1 MSDHLFEFLLRQ
13 GDNTLI
19 LSHRISE
26 WCGHAPILEEDI
38 ALANIALDLLGQ
50 TQMWLGLAAE
60 VEGRRRSADDLAML
74 RDAWDFRNVILVERP
89 NEDFGQTMMRQFLFD
104 AYHIELLE
112 QLVTS
117 NDKRISAI
125 AAKALKEVKYHL
137 ERSAATVIALG
148 DGSEES
154 HNRLQAALDDQWTF
168 AGELFETDTGDR
180 VLHDAGI
187 APLPSSL
194 RAGFDV
200 RVKAVLDEATL
211 TIPDTVFAHSG
222 GRSGKRHSEHLG
234 HLLTQMQWLQ
244 RAYPGAAW

>member
-125 AAKALKEVKYHL
+125 SAKALKEVKYHV
-137 ERSAATVIALG
+137 ERSAGTVIALG

-168 AGELFETDTGDR
+168 AGELFETDTGDC

-194 RAGFDV
+194 RAGFDA

-244 RAYPGAAW
+244 RAYPGATW